1 MCAILDANV
10 VGQVFGQNRPPAAE
24 HFLEWLSG
32 PRGELVVGGRLH
44 LELGVHGRFLRWFA
58 TAIKFRNARTV
69 MDAKVDNRATELRRE
84 GICKSDDPHVLA
96 LALVSGA
103 RLLYS
108 NDPDLIED
116 FKNPKIISDPRG
128 KVYTTARDDNI
139 TRVHRR
145 LLARRDLCRAA
156 RD

>member
-1 MCAILDANV
+1 MDTEVDDLATK
-10 VGQVFGQNRPPAAE
+10 
-24 HFLEWLSG
+24 
-32 PRGELVVGGRLH
+32 
-44 LELGVHGRFLRWFA
+44 LRQQ
-58 TAIKFRNARTV
+58 
-69 MDAKVDNRATELRRE
+69 
-84 GICKSDDPHVLA
+84 GICKSNDPHVLA

-116 FKNPKIISDPRG
+116 FKNPEIISNPRG
-128 KVYTTARDDNI
+128 KVRTTARDDDT

-145 LLARRDLCRAA
+145 LLAHLDLCRAA

>member
-1 MCAILDANV
+1 MCAIVDANV
-10 VGQVFGQNRPPAAE
+10 VGQVFGNNRPPAAE
-24 HFLEWLSG
+24 HFLEWLSS
-32 PRGELVVGGRLH
+32 PRGKLVVGGRLH
-44 LELGVHGRFLRWFA
+44 EELSVHSRFLRWFA

-69 MDAKVDNRATELRRE
+69 IHAEVDNLATELRQQ

-116 FKNPKIISDPRG
+116 FKNPEIISNPRG

-156 RD
+156 RN